1 MRTRLIVITPVAIA
15 GAAAAILTAPIA
27 SAADTQ
33 ACVAQIHATLCQSP
47 ETRSFRANLP
57 PDRQRRILPT
67 GRSSRTTAASGTGDR
82 RAALTE

>member
-33 ACVAQIHATLCQSP
+33 ACVAQIHVTLCQSP
-47 ETRSFRANLP
+47 GNAQFQSEPPAGPPAANSAYGP
-57 PDRQRRILPT
+57 FFTYDRGFGHR
-67 GRSSRTTAASGTGDR
+67 
-82 RAALTE
+82 